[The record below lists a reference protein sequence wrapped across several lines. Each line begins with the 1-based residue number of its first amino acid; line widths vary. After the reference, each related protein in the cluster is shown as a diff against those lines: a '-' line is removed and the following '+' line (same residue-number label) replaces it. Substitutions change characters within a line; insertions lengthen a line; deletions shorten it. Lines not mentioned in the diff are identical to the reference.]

1 MLIER
6 FFLQREEKF
15 EPWRYNYFEQ
25 PYIIY
30 NSDLY
35 EGNNSM
41 KLLIDVNRDAAND
54 GVIVVKLVGRLDA
67 NTSPEFNE
75 TLENFTN
82 DFDELQ
88 LDLSQL
94 DYMSSAGLRSVLLA
108 KKWTDKENIKFKV
121 VDPKEEVDEV
131 FSMTGFN
138 RFVEIIHTDKG
149 KEDGIA
155 DGSLGEFYPL
165 SPIQRWMM
173 DTHFQKA
180 NSTMMNEGGLA
191 KLDDSIDM
199 ERLAGALNDTLAA
212 HDIFRCRILFH
223 PDTGEISQ
231 RFDGSLSKVRIESM
245 SEEEFEKRK
254 RELKKPYQ
262 IIDRPL
268 FRIYLIVTPSGKY
281 LYVDFYHVIMDGV
294 ATALLFFREVDNRY
308 LGKPVKQTGYSYAE
322 YIRELCSKPK
332 NEAGAAYW
340 RNMLA
345 DFDESKHL
353 PPSDRNEGAWN
364 FNAHFATLQNIKK
377 DFLKET
383 SYPEHTFL
391 LGAMMLA
398 IAKSTGS
405 SSAIMSYVHNG
416 RTTRAEMRLM
426 GLMLTQIPVRYDF
439 DKDISVGDFLE
450 DLKQRVEEGFQYR
463 DSLETVY
470 NEGLEDECATFIL
483 QKGNIMG
490 NVSGEIP
497 LCGTVATIQELPQN
511 KASAVENSLDIHVV
525 CEDDGTYRLKLEY
538 DASRYSEG
546 MMDRFAESV
555 DEMIKGL
562 RDKDKAV
569 LELLS

>member
-25 PYIIY
+25 PYIY

-54 GVIVVKLVGRLDA
+54 GVIVVKLEGRLDA
-67 NTSPEFNE
+67 NTSSEFNK
-75 TLENFTN
+75 TLENLSG

-88 LDLSQL
+88 MDLSQL
-94 DYMSSAGLRSVLLA
+94 DYMSSAGLRSVLLT

-180 NSTMMNEGGLA
+180 KSTMMNEGGLA

-353 PPSDRNEGAWN
+353 PPSDRNEGTWN

-377 DFLKET
+377 DFFKGT
-383 SYPEHTFL
+383 NYPEHTFL

-450 DLKQRVEEGFQYR
+450 DLKQRVEEGFQHR

-470 NEGLEDECATFIL
+470 NEGLEDDCATFIL

-546 MMDRFAESV
+546 MMGRFAESV

>member
-1 MLIER
+1 
-6 FFLQREEKF
+6 
-15 EPWRYNYFEQ
+15 
-25 PYIIY
+25 
-30 NSDLY
+30 
-35 EGNNSM
+35 M
-41 KLLIDVNRDAAND
+41 KLVIDIKKDPSKD

-75 TLENFTN
+75 TLENLTN

-88 LDLSQL
+88 MDLSQL
-94 DYMSSAGLRSVLLA
+94 DYLSSAGLRSVLVT

-131 FSMTGFN
+131 FAMTGFN
-138 RFVEIIHTDKG
+138 RFVEIVHTAKE
-149 KEDGIA
+149 KEDGVA
-155 DGSLGEFYPL
+155 DDSLGEFYPL

-180 NSTMMNEGGLA
+180 KSTMMNEGGLA

-199 ERLAGALNDTLAA
+199 ERLAGAINDTLAA

-223 PDTGEISQ
+223 PETGEISQ
-231 RFDGSLSKVRIESM
+231 RFDGTLSKVRIESL
-245 SEEEFEKRK
+245 SESEFEKRK
-254 RELKKPYQ
+254 LELKKPYQ

-268 FRIYLIVTPSGKY
+268 FRIYLIIAPSGKY

-377 DFLKET
+377 DFFKEAN
-383 SYPEHTFL
+383 YPEHTFL

-450 DLKQRVEEGFQYR
+450 DLKQRVEEGFQHR

-470 NEGLEDECATFIL
+470 DEGLEDECATFIL

-546 MMDRFAESV
+546 MMGRFAESV

-562 RDKDKAV
+562 QDKDKAV

>member
-25 PYIIY
+25 PYIY

-54 GVIVVKLVGRLDA
+54 GVIVVKLEGRLDA

-94 DYMSSAGLRSVLLA
+94 DYMSSAGLRSVLLT

-155 DGSLGEFYPL
+155 DDSLGEFYPL

-180 NSTMMNEGGLA
+180 KSTMMNEGGLA

-268 FRIYLIVTPSGKY
+268 FRIYLIIAPSGKY

-322 YIRELCSKPK
+322 YIREQCSKPK

-345 DFDESKHL
+345 DFDASKHL
-353 PPSDRNEGAWN
+353 PPSDRNEGSWN
-364 FNAHFATLQNIKK
+364 FNAYFATLQNIKK
-377 DFLKET
+377 DFFKET
-383 SYPEHTFL
+383 NYPEHTFL

-398 IAKSTGS
+398 IAKSTGR

-546 MMDRFAESV
+546 MMGRFAESV

>member
-25 PYIIY
+25 PYIY

-54 GVIVVKLVGRLDA
+54 GVIVVKLEGRLDA

-94 DYMSSAGLRSVLLA
+94 DYMSSAGLRSVLLT

-155 DGSLGEFYPL
+155 DDSLGEFYPL

-180 NSTMMNEGGLA
+180 KSTMMNEGGLA

-268 FRIYLIVTPSGKY
+268 FRIYLIIAPSGKY

-322 YIRELCSKPK
+322 YIREQCSKPK

-345 DFDESKHL
+345 DFDASKHL
-353 PPSDRNEGAWN
+353 PPSDRNEGSWN
-364 FNAHFATLQNIKK
+364 FNAYFATLQNIKK
-377 DFLKET
+377 DFFKET
-383 SYPEHTFL
+383 NYPEHTFL

-450 DLKQRVEEGFQYR
+450 DLKQRVAEGFQHR

-470 NEGLEDECATFIL
+470 NEGLEDDCATFIL

-546 MMDRFAESV
+546 MMGRFAESV

-562 RDKDKAV
+562 QDKDKAV

>member
-25 PYIIY
+25 PYIY

-54 GVIVVKLVGRLDA
+54 GVIVVKLEGRLDA

-88 LDLSQL
+88 MDLSQL
-94 DYMSSAGLRSVLLA
+94 DYMSSAGLRSVLLT

-155 DGSLGEFYPL
+155 DDSLGEFYPL

-180 NSTMMNEGGLA
+180 KSTMMNEGGLA

-268 FRIYLIVTPSGKY
+268 FRIYLIIAPSGKY

-322 YIRELCSKPK
+322 YIREQCSKPK

-345 DFDESKHL
+345 DFDASKHL
-353 PPSDRNEGAWN
+353 PPSDRNEGSWN
-364 FNAHFATLQNIKK
+364 FNAYFATLQNIKK
-377 DFLKET
+377 DFFKET
-383 SYPEHTFL
+383 NYPEHTFL

-450 DLKQRVEEGFQYR
+450 DLKQRVAEGFQHR

-470 NEGLEDECATFIL
+470 NEGLEDDCATFIL

-546 MMDRFAESV
+546 MMGRFAESV

-562 RDKDKAV
+562 QDKDKAV

>member
-1 MLIER
+1 MKLVIDI
-6 FFLQREEKF
+6 QREPSK
-15 EPWRYNYFEQ
+15 N
-25 PYIIY
+25 
-30 NSDLY
+30 
-35 EGNNSM
+35 
-41 KLLIDVNRDAAND
+41 
-54 GVIVVKLVGRLDA
+54 GVVLAKLVGRLDA

-75 TLENFTN
+75 RLEALPRDFT
-82 DFDELQ
+82 EIWA
-88 LDLSQL
+88 DLSQL
-94 DYMSSAGLRSVLLA
+94 EYLSSAGLRAVLVA
-108 KKWTDKENIKFKV
+108 KKWADKENFRFVILN
-121 VDPKEEVDEV
+121 PKEEVNEV

-138 RFVEIIHTDKG
+138 RFVEIVHTDKE
-149 KEDGIA
+149 KEDGVA
-155 DGSLGEFYPL
+155 DDSLGGFYPL

-223 PDTGEISQ
+223 PETGEISQ
-231 RFDGSLSKVRIESM
+231 RFDGTLSKVRIESL
-245 SEEEFEKRK
+245 SEAEFEKRK
-254 RELKKPYQ
+254 LELKKPYQ

-268 FRIYLIVTPSGKY
+268 FHIYLIIAPSGKY

-308 LGKPVKQTGYSYAE
+308 LGKPVKQPGYGYAD
-322 YIRELCSKPK
+322 YVKDIYAKPK

-353 PPSDRNEGAWN
+353 PPSDKDEGSWN

-377 DFLKET
+377 DFFRET
-383 SYPEHTFL
+383 NFPEHTFL

-405 SSAIMSYVHNG
+405 SSTIMSYVHNG

-439 DKDISVGDFLE
+439 DKDISVGEFLE
-450 DLKQRVEEGFQYR
+450 DLKQRVAEGFQYR
-463 DSLETVY
+463 DSLDTVY
-470 NEGLEDECATFIL
+470 NEGLEDDCATFIL

-546 MMDRFAESV
+546 MMSRFAEFV

-562 RDKDKAV
+562 QENDKPV

>member
-1 MLIER
+1 
-6 FFLQREEKF
+6 
-15 EPWRYNYFEQ
+15 
-25 PYIIY
+25 
-30 NSDLY
+30 
-35 EGNNSM
+35 M
-41 KLLIDVNRDAAND
+41 KLDININRNDANNDVMVAR
-54 GVIVVKLVGRLDA
+54 LVGRLDA
-67 NTSPEFNE
+67 NTSPEFNGK
-75 TLENFTN
+75 LESLTR
-82 DFDELQ
+82 DFAEIQ
-88 LDLSQL
+88 VDLSQL
-94 DYMSSAGLRSVLLA
+94 EYMSSAGLRAILLA
-108 KKWTDKENIKFKV
+108 KKWADRENIKFKV
-121 VDPKEEVDEV
+121 VNPKEEVDEV

-138 RFVEIIHTDKG
+138 RFVDIVHIG
-149 KEDGIA
+149 QEDEEGELQ
-155 DGSLGEFYPL
+155 DSLGGFYPL
-165 SPIQRWMM
+165 RPIQRWMM

-199 ERLAGALNDTLAA
+199 ERLAGAINDTLAA

-223 PDTGEISQ
+223 PETGEISQ
-231 RFDGSLSKVRIESM
+231 RFDGTLSKVRIESL
-245 SEEEFEKRK
+245 SEAEFEKRK
-254 RELKKPYQ
+254 LELKKPYQ

-268 FRIYLIVTPSGKY
+268 FRIYLIITPSGKY

-294 ATALLFFREVDNRY
+294 ATALLFFRELDNRY
-308 LGKPVKQTGYSYAE
+308 LGKPVKQPPYSYAE
-322 YIRELCSKPK
+322 YIKEECAKPK

-340 RNMLA
+340 HKMLT

-353 PPSDRNEGAWN
+353 PPSDKNEGSWN

-377 DFLKET
+377 NFLKET
-383 SYPEHTFL
+383 KCPEHIFL

-405 SSAIMSYVHNG
+405 RNAIMSYVHNG

-426 GLMLTQIPVRYDF
+426 GLMLIQIPVRYDF
-439 DKDISVGDFLE
+439 DKDISVGYFLE
-450 DLKQRVEEGFQYR
+450 DLERLVAEGFQYR
-463 DSLETVY
+463 DCLETVY

-490 NVSGEIP
+490 NVSGEFP
-497 LCGTVATIQELPQN
+497 LCGTVAIIQDLPQN

-525 CEDDGTYRLKLEY
+525 CEDDGSYRLKLEY

-546 MMDRFAESV
+546 MMERFATLV

-562 RDKDKAV
+562 QEKDKSV

>member
-1 MLIER
+1 
-6 FFLQREEKF
+6 
-15 EPWRYNYFEQ
+15 
-25 PYIIY
+25 
-30 NSDLY
+30 
-35 EGNNSM
+35 M
-41 KLLIDVNRDAAND
+41 KLLIDINRDPSND

-67 NTSPEFNE
+67 NTSPEFDE
-75 TLENFTN
+75 TLEKFTN

-88 LDLSQL
+88 MDLSQL
-94 DYMSSAGLRSVLLA
+94 DYLSSAGLRSILVT

-121 VDPKEEVDEV
+121 MDPKEEVDEV

-138 RFVEIIHTDKG
+138 RFVEIVHTDKG
-149 KEDGIA
+149 KEDGIV
-155 DGSLGEFYPL
+155 DDSLGEFYPL

-180 NSTMMNEGGLA
+180 KSTMMNEGGLA

-199 ERLAGALNDTLAA
+199 ERLAGAINDTLAA

-223 PDTGEISQ
+223 PETGEISQ
-231 RFDGSLSKVRIESM
+231 RFDGTLSKVRIESL
-245 SEEEFEKRK
+245 SEAEFEKRK
-254 RELKKPYQ
+254 LELKKPYQ

-268 FRIYLIVTPSGKY
+268 FRIYLIIAPSGKY

-377 DFLKET
+377 DFFKET
-383 SYPEHTFL
+383 NYPEHTFL

-450 DLKQRVEEGFQYR
+450 DLKQRVEEGFQHR

-470 NEGLEDECATFIL
+470 DEGLEDECATFIL

-546 MMDRFAESV
+546 MMGRFAESV

-562 RDKDKAV
+562 QDKDKAV

>member
-1 MLIER
+1 M
-6 FFLQREEKF
+6 
-15 EPWRYNYFEQ
+15 NNGV
-25 PYIIY
+25 IITLNNRILY
-30 NSDLY
+30 DSDLY

-54 GVIVVKLVGRLDA
+54 GVIVVKLEGRLDA
-67 NTSPEFNE
+67 NTSSEFNK
-75 TLENFTN
+75 TLENLSG

-308 LGKPVKQTGYSYAE
+308 LGKPVKQSGYSYAE

-345 DFDESKHL
+345 DFDESRHL
-353 PPSDRNEGAWN
+353 PPCDRNEGSWN
-364 FNAHFATLQNIKK
+364 FNAYFATLQNIKK
-377 DFLKET
+377 DFFRGT
-383 SYPEHTFL
+383 NYSEHIFL
-391 LGAMMLA
+391 LGAIMLA

-405 SSAIMSYVHNG
+405 SNAIMSYVHNG
-416 RTTRAEMRLM
+416 RTTRSEMRLM

-439 DKDISVGDFLE
+439 DKDIGADDFLE
-450 DLKQRVEEGFQYR
+450 DLKQRVAEGFQYR

-470 NEGLEDECATFIL
+470 NEGLEDDCATFIL

-546 MMDRFAESV
+546 MMVRFAESV

-562 RDKDKAV
+562 QDKDKAV